1 MKRMFSFL
9 TLSINLKRVGV
20 RQEKKNNTI
29 DNDSL
34 FFFENN
40 N

>member
-9 TLSINLKRVGV
+9 TFSINLKRVAV
-20 RQEKKNNTI
+20 RQEKKNNKI
-29 DNDSL
+29 DNDS